1 MKPSQVARRRASH
14 TVIFGDPKTGKST
27 LTSELIL
34 AGFHLHW
41 ISMDNGHEILFKLP
55 ISQQELE
62 DKLDLFILPDTKEFP
77 VAIGTCL
84 KIISGK
90 QPVRICD
97 THGTVDCRS
106 CSGARPGSFSILDT
120 REFGA
125 RDILVFDHIG
135 QLANSAMNFIT
146 KDEKNPDEFK
156 PGYAEYRTQGALMDR
171 FLCSIQQ
178 ANFNVICITH
188 SMEVE
193 MEDGKKKLVPLVGTT
208 NFSRN
213 VGKYFDHMIYC
224 EMQNAS
230 HKFGSATTYK
240 SAVVTGSRS
249 DVKIEDVD
257 EKKKEKHSL
266 AKFFLAPENT
276 VVEKRILENLQTL
289 VKEEGQNGDVQE
301 KPGTVNGSGGTEE
314 NGEKLLDSNSSAVDN
329 SVLASSNGVST
340 LKTAA
345 VGTVSS
351 RETMLA
357 MLKNGRK

>member
-14 TVIFGDPKTGKST
+14 IVIFGDPKTGKST
-27 LTSELIL
+27 LVSDLIL

-106 CSGARPGSFSILDT
+106 CSGPRPGNFSILNT

-135 QLANSAMNFIT
+135 QLANSCMNYIIR
-146 KDEKNPDEFK
+146 DEKDPDEFK
-156 PGYAEYRTQGALMDR
+156 PGYSEYRVQGSLLDK
-171 FLCSIQQ
+171 FFGNLQQ
-178 ANFNVICITH
+178 ATYNVICIAH
-188 SMEVE
+188 SIEAE
-193 MEDGKKKLVPLVGTT
+193 MEDGKKKLVPQAGTK
-208 NFSRN
+208 NFSVN
-213 VGKYFDHMIYC
+213 VGKYFDHVIYA
-224 EMQNAS
+224 EMQNAA

-240 SAVVTGSRS
+240 SSTVTGSRL

-257 EKKKEKHSL
+257 EKKKERHSL

-276 VVEKRILENLQTL
+276 VVEKRILENLQTS

-301 KPGTVNGSGGTEE
+301 ISIPANGSGGTEE
-314 NGEKLLDSNSSAVDN
+314 NGEKLLDSNSRAVDN

-340 LKTAA
+340 LKTATA
-345 VGTVSS
+345 GTVSS